1 MGTPVAR
8 YLTFTAF
15 GWLTLTG
22 TLHFAIDVVSQYLRG
37 KRVPGPET
45 TLYYGLHSAF
55 ALGQVLFGLT
65 CLWAARRHPDLL
77 RDPAVM
83 LLSGV
88 GAAAWL
94 TLTFTA
100 MEYWEPKF
108 NAGIFVALL
117 VIAIAVEHG
126 RA

>member
-1 MGTPVAR
+1 MAR
-8 YLTFTAF
+8 YLTFAAF

-22 TLHFAIDVVSQYLRG
+22 TLHFVIDVVGQHLRG
-37 KRVPGPET
+37 RRVPGPET

-55 ALGQVLFGLT
+55 ALGQVLFGLL

-77 RDPAVM
+77 RDPAVI

-94 TLTFTA
+94 TLTFFA
-100 MEYWEPKF
+100 MEYREPKL
-108 NAGIFVALL
+108 NAGLFVVLLLAAL
-117 VIAIAVEHG
+117 AAEPG